1 MDSLDH
7 MLTDPLELG
16 PCGDGHGARIME
28 DCLLGDTRVSLP
40 EDLLEDPEIFFEVVS
55 LSTWQEVL
63 SDSQRAHLQQ
73 FLPHVPEDSAEQ
85 QNQLLLALFRGEN
98 FRFGN
103 PLHIA
108 QKLFRDGHFNP
119 EVVKYRQLCFK
130 SQYKRYLSSQQQYF
144 HRLLKQILASRSD
157 LLEMARRSGPALSF
171 RQKRPSP
178 SRTPEEREWRTQQ
191 RYLKVLREVKEEC
204 GDTALSSDEE
214 ATWDL
219 RETFSFEDL
228 SSWLPSS
235 PARSPSPAVPL
246 RVVPTLSTTDMKTA
260 DKIELGDSDLK
271 IMLKKH
277 HEKRKHQPDHP
288 DLLTG
293 DLTLND
299 IMTRVNAGRKGSLAA
314 LYDLAVLK
322 KKVKEKE
329 ERKKKK
335 IKVIKSE
342 AEDLAEPLS
351 GTEGI
356 PPLSQAPSPL
366 AVPAIKE
373 EPLEDLKPC
382 LGINEISS
390 SFFSLLLEILLLEGQ
405 SSLPVLEE
413 RVLDWQSSP
422 ASSLNS
428 WFSAAPNW
436 AELVLP
442 ALQYLAGESRA
453 VPSSFSPFVEFKEK
467 TQQWKLLGQ
476 SQDNEKELAALFQL
490 WLETKDQ
497 ALCKQEN
504 EDSSDATTP
513 VPRVT
518 DYVVR
523 PSTGEEKR
531 VFQEQERYRYSQPHK
546 AFTFRMHGFESVVG
560 PVKGVFDKETSL
572 NKAREHSLLRSDRPA
587 YVTILSLV
595 RDAAA
600 RLPNGEGTRAE
611 ICELLKDSQFLAPDV
626 TSTQVNTVVSGALDR
641 LHYEKDPCVKYDI
654 GRKLWIY
661 LHRDRSEEEFE
672 RIHQAQAA
680 AAKARKALQQ
690 KPKPSSKVKSS
701 SKESSLK
708 ALSSGPSEQSQMSL
722 SDSSMPPT
730 PVTPVTPTT
739 PALPATP
746 ISPPPVQAVSKSGP
760 TTVPEPAKSSSGVLL
775 VSSPTMPQLGTMLSP
790 AASQTPPTSQ
800 AAARVVSHSGSA
812 GLPQVRV
819 VAQPGLPAVTQQSA
833 GPAQTL
839 PPIPAGPQIRVPA
852 TATQTKVMPQTVM
865 ATVPVKAQTATAT
878 VQRPGAGQTGL
889 TVTSLPAT
897 TSPASKPATSSPGS
911 SAPSASTAAVIQNV
925 SGQNIIKQVAITGQ
939 LGVKPQTGSSIPLT
953 ATNFRIQGKDVL
965 RLPPSSITTD
975 AKGQTVLRITPD
987 MMATLAKSQVTT
999 VKLTQDLFGTGGGTA
1014 GKGISAT
1021 LHVTSN
1027 PVHATDSPAKA
1038 SSASAPASTPTGTTV
1053 VKVTPDLK
1061 PAEGSGSAFRLMP
1074 ALGVSVAE
1082 QKGKSTVAS
1091 SEAKPAATIRIV
1103 QGLGVMPPKAG
1114 QTITVAAHAKP
1125 GSSVASG
1132 SGTVHTSAVS
1142 LPSMN
1147 AAVSKTVAVASG
1159 AASTPISI
1167 ATGAPT
1173 VRQVPVSTTVVSTSQ
1188 AGKLPTRITVPLSV
1202 ISQPMK
1208 GKSVVTAPIIKGNLG
1223 ANLSGLGRNIILTTM
1238 PAGTK
1243 LIAGNKPVSFLTA
1256 QQLQQLQQQGQAT
1269 QVRPGRTVGPTGF
1282 SPCLCCLCP
1291 PGEPVCKLLTRRSLC
1306 EQVRIQT
1313 VPASHLQQGTASN
1326 SSKAVSTVVV
1336 TTAPSPKQAPEQQ

>member
-16 PCGDGHGARIME
+16 PCGDGHGTRIME

-40 EDLLEDPEIFFEVVS
+40 EDLLEDPEIFFDVVS
-55 LSTWQEVL
+55 FSTWEEVL
-63 SDSQRAHLQQ
+63 SDSQREHLQQ
-73 FLPHVPEDSAEQ
+73 FLPRFPEDNIEQ
-85 QNQLLLALFRGEN
+85 QSQLILALFSGEN

-191 RYLKVLREVKEEC
+191 RYLKILREVKEEC
-204 GDTALSSDEE
+204 GDTAPSSDEE
-214 ATWDL
+214 ATLDL
-219 RETFSFEDL
+219 QEKFSFEDL

-246 RVVPTLSTTDMKTA
+246 RVVPTLSTMDMKTA
-260 DKIELGDSDLK
+260 DKIELGDNDLK

-322 KKVKEKE
+322 KKAREKE
-329 ERKKKK
+329 EKKKKK
-335 IKVIKSE
+335 IKTIKSE

-351 GTEGI
+351 GAEGL

-428 WFSAAPNW
+428 WFVAAPNW

-497 ALCKQEN
+497 AFCKQEH
-504 EDSSDATTP
+504 EDGADATTP

-690 KPKPSSKVKSS
+690 KPKPSSKVKSN
-701 SKESSLK
+701 SKESSMK
-708 ALSSGPSEQSQMSL
+708 VLSSGPSEQSQMSL

-739 PALPATP
+739 PALPTTP
-746 ISPPPVQAVSKSGP
+746 ISPPPVSAVNKGGP
-760 TTVPEPAKSSSGVLL
+760 APVSEPAKSSSSVLL

-790 AASQTPPTSQ
+790 ASSQTPPSSQ
-800 AAARVVSHSGSA
+800 AAARVVGHSGSA

-819 VAQPGLPAVTQQSA
+819 VAQPSLPAVTQQAA

-839 PPIPAGPQIRVPA
+839 PPNPAGPQIRVPA

-865 ATVPVKAQTATAT
+865 ATVPVKAQTAAAAM
-878 VQRPGAGQTGL
+878 QRPGPGQTGL

-897 TSPASKPATSSPGS
+897 ASPASKPATSSPGT
-911 SAPSASTAAVIQNV
+911 SAPSASTAAVIQNA
-925 SGQNIIKQVAITGQ
+925 SGQNIIKQVAVTGQ

-999 VKLTQDLFGTGGGTA
+999 VKLTQDLFGAGSGTA

-1038 SSASAPASTPTGTTV
+1038 ASASAPSATPTGTTV

-1061 PAEGSGSAFRLMP
+1061 PAEASSSAFRLMP
-1074 ALGVSVAE
+1074 ALGVSVAD

-1103 QGLGVMPPKAG
+1103 QGLGVMPPKAS
-1114 QTITVAAHAKP
+1114 QTITVAAHAKQGP
-1125 GSSVASG
+1125 AVAGGSS
-1132 SGTVHTSAVS
+1132 TVHTSAVS
-1142 LPSMN
+1142 LPSVN

-1167 ATGAPT
+1167 GAGAPT

-1223 ANLSGLGRNIILTTM
+1223 ANLGGLGRNIILTTM

-1269 QVRPGRTVGPTGF
+1269 QVR
-1282 SPCLCCLCP
+1282 
-1291 PGEPVCKLLTRRSLC
+1291 
-1306 EQVRIQT
+1306 IQT

-1326 SSKAVSTVVV
+1326 PSKAVSTVVV

>member
-16 PCGDGHGARIME
+16 PCGEGNGTRIME
-28 DCLLGDTRVSLP
+28 DCMLGNTRVSLP

-63 SDSQRAHLQQ
+63 TDAQKDHLKK
-73 FLPHVPEDSAEQ
+73 FLPHFSENNREQ
-85 QNQLLLALFRGEN
+85 QNKLILALFSGEN

-144 HRLLKQILASRSD
+144 YRLLKQILTSRNVSVSTSSCISGVGRA
-157 LLEMARRSGPALSF
+157 LERSSTA
-171 RQKRPSP
+171 
-178 SRTPEEREWRTQQ
+178 TPLPEQDHLDQLTQQ
-191 RYLKVLREVKEEC
+191 CVQA
-204 GDTALSSDEE
+204 ALQCLQTRRLHRLLGSLGQRPQGIVRLCLNNSGK
-214 ATWDL
+214 L
-219 RETFSFEDL
+219 QIISQCLFF
-228 SSWLPSS
+228 
-235 PARSPSPAVPL
+235 
-246 RVVPTLSTTDMKTA
+246 A
-260 DKIELGDSDLK
+260 DKIELGERDFK
-271 IMLKKH
+271 MMLRKH
-277 HEKRKHQPDHP
+277 HEKRKRQPDHP
-288 DLLTG
+288 DLVTT
-293 DLTLND
+293 DLTLED

-314 LYDLAVLK
+314 LFDLATLK

-329 ERKKKK
+329 DKKRKKLKM
-335 IKVIKSE
+335 IKSE
-342 AEDLAEPLS
+342 VEDLADSLS
-351 GTEGI
+351 NADGI
-356 PPLSQAPSPL
+356 PPLSQDPSLIPL
-366 AVPAIKE
+366 SSVKE
-373 EPLEDLKPC
+373 EPLEDIKPC
-382 LGINEISS
+382 LGINEVSS
-390 SFFSLLLEILLLEGQ
+390 SFFYLLLEMLFLEGPATL
-405 SSLPVLEE
+405 SVLEDK
-413 RVLDWQSSP
+413 VLDWQSSP
-422 ASSLNS
+422 ASALNN
-428 WFSAAPNW
+428 WFSFAPNW
-436 AELVLP
+436 SELVLP
-442 ALQYLAGESRA
+442 ALQYLTGDSRD

-467 TQQWKLLGQ
+467 SQQWKLLGSCQ
-476 SQDNEKELAALFQL
+476 EHEKELAALFQL

-497 ALCKQEN
+497 TFFKEN
-504 EDSSDATTP
+504 EDSSDATP
-513 VPRVT
+513 VPRVRT

-626 TSTQVNTVVSGALDR
+626 TSAQVNTVVSGALDR

-680 AAKARKALQQ
+680 AAKAKKALSQ
-690 KPKPSSKVKSS
+690 KPKPPAKTKSS
-701 SKESSLK
+701 SKESSGK
-708 ALSSGPSEQSQMSL
+708 ALPSSTSEPSQLSL

-730 PVTPVTPTT
+730 PVTPVTPTA

-746 ISPPPVQAVSKSGP
+746 ISPPPVSVVSKSVSGAGS
-760 TTVPEPAKSSSGVLL
+760 EPAKPSQSVLL
-775 VSSPTMPQLGTMLSP
+775 MSSPTMPQLGTLLSTT
-790 AASQTPPTSQ
+790 AQSSQSQPGPQAPP
-800 AAARVVSHSGSA
+800 ARVVSHSTSS

-819 VAQPGLPAVTQQSA
+819 VTAQSSLPAVSQQAPVVTQQQQQPTSV
-833 GPAQTL
+833 
-839 PPIPAGPQIRVPA
+839 PQIRVPA
-852 TATQTKVMPQTVM
+852 TATQTKVLPQAVM
-865 ATVPVKAQTATAT
+865 TLPVKAQTSPVQ
-878 VQRPGAGQTGL
+878 VQRAGSSVTGQTGI
-889 TVTSLPAT
+889 TVTGLSAAPPPAV
-897 TSPASKPATSSPGS
+897 KPVTSSPGS
-911 SAPSASTAAVIQNV
+911 SATSTSSTTVIQNV
-925 SGQNIIKQVAITGQ
+925 ASQNIIKQVAVTGQ
-939 LGVKPQTGSSIPLT
+939 LGMKSQTGSGIPLT

-999 VKLTQDLFGTGGGTA
+999 VKLTQDLFTA
-1014 GKGISAT
+1014 AAGSSASGKGIAAT

-1027 PVHATDSPAKA
+1027 PVQAADSPAKTSTATSA
-1038 SSASAPASTPTGTTV
+1038 SSSPAGSTV

-1061 PAEGSGSAFRLMP
+1061 TAEPTSSAFRLMP
-1074 ALGVSVAE
+1074 ALGM
-1082 QKGKSTVAS
+1082 TVADQKSKAITTVS
-1091 SEAKPAATIRIV
+1091 STEAKPAATIRIV
-1103 QGLGVMPPKAG
+1103 QGLGLMPPKAG
-1114 QTITVAAHAKP
+1114 QTITVATHAKQVPSSSAVSVP
-1125 GSSVASG
+1125 GPG
-1132 SGTVHTSAVS
+1132 HTSAVS
-1142 LPSMN
+1142 LP
-1147 AAVSKTVAVASG
+1147 AVSATVSKAVAVASG
-1159 AASTPISI
+1159 AAGTPMLG
-1167 ATGAPT
+1167 TGGTA

-1188 AGKLPTRITVPLSV
+1188 AGKLPARITVPLSV
-1202 ISQPMK
+1202 ISQPVK

-1223 ANLSGLGRNIILTTM
+1223 ANISGLGRNIILTTM

-1269 QVRPGRTVGPTGF
+1269 QVR
-1282 SPCLCCLCP
+1282 
-1291 PGEPVCKLLTRRSLC
+1291 
-1306 EQVRIQT
+1306 IQT
-1313 VPASHLQQGTASN
+1313 VPASHLQQGTVSG
-1326 SSKAVSTVVV
+1326 STKAVSTVVV
-1336 TTAPSPKQAPEQQ
+1336 TTAPSPKQTQDQL

>member
-16 PCGDGHGARIME
+16 PCGDGHGTRIME
-28 DCLLGDTRVSLP
+28 DCLLGGTRVSLP
-40 EDLLEDPEIFFEVVS
+40 EDLLEDPEIFFDVVS
-55 LSTWQEVL
+55 LSTWREVL
-63 SDSQRAHLQQ
+63 SDSQREHLQR
-73 FLPHVPEDSAEQ
+73 FLPHFPEDSIEQ
-85 QNQLLLALFRGEN
+85 QSQLILALFSGEN

-157 LLEMARRSGPALSF
+157 LLEMARRSGPALPF

-214 ATWDL
+214 ATLDL
-219 RETFSFEDL
+219 QEKFSFEDL
-228 SSWLPSS
+228 NSWLPSS

-260 DKIELGDSDLK
+260 DKIELGESDLK

-329 ERKKKK
+329 EKKKKK
-335 IKVIKSE
+335 IKMIKSE
-342 AEDLAEPLS
+342 EDLAEPLS
-351 GTEGI
+351 STEGA
-356 PPLSQAPSPL
+356 PPLSRAPSPL
-366 AVPAIKE
+366 AAPAIKE

-405 SSLPVLEE
+405 ASLPMLEE

-428 WFSAAPNW
+428 WFSVAPNW

-497 ALCKQEN
+497 AFCKQEN

-513 VPRVT
+513 VPRVRT

-690 KPKPSSKVKSS
+690 KPKPPSKVKSS
-701 SKESSLK
+701 SKENSLK
-708 ALSSGPSEQSQMSL
+708 ILSGGPSEQSQMSL

-739 PALPATP
+739 PALPTTP
-746 ISPPPVQAVSKSGP
+746 ISPPPVSSVNKSGS
-760 TTVPEPAKSSSGVLL
+760 TAISEPAKSSSGVLL

-790 AASQTPPTSQ
+790 ASSQTPPNSQ
-800 AAARVVSHSGSA
+800 AARVVSHSGSA

-819 VAQPGLPAVTQQSA
+819 VAQPSLPTVTQQSA
-833 GPAQTL
+833 GPTQTL
-839 PPIPAGPQIRVPA
+839 PQMPAGPQIRVPA
-852 TATQTKVMPQTVM
+852 TVAQTKVVPQTVM
-865 ATVPVKAQTATAT
+865 ATVPVKAQTTAAS
-878 VQRPGAGQTGL
+878 VQRPGSGPTGL
-889 TVTSLPAT
+889 TVASLPAT
-897 TSPASKPATSSPGS
+897 ASPANKPATSSPGS
-911 SAPSASTAAVIQNV
+911 SAPSASPAAVIQNV
-925 SGQNIIKQVAITGQ
+925 TGQNIIKQVAITGQ
-939 LGVKPQTGSSIPLT
+939 LGVKPQTGNSIPLT
-953 ATNFRIQGKDVL
+953 ATNFRIQG
-965 RLPPSSITTD
+965 
-975 AKGQTVLRITPD
+975 
-987 MMATLAKSQVTT
+987 
-999 VKLTQDLFGTGGGTA
+999 
-1014 GKGISAT
+1014 
-1021 LHVTSN
+1021 
-1027 PVHATDSPAKA
+1027 
-1038 SSASAPASTPTGTTV
+1038 TTV

-1061 PAEGSGSAFRLMP
+1061 PTEASSSAFRLMP
-1074 ALGVSVAE
+1074 ALGVSVAD
-1082 QKGKSTVAS
+1082 QKGKNTVAS

-1114 QTITVAAHAKP
+1114 QTITVATHAKQ

-1167 ATGAPT
+1167 GTGAPT
-1173 VRQVPVSTTVVSTSQ
+1173 VRQVPVSTAVVSTSQ

-1256 QQLQQLQQQGQAT
+1256 QQLQHLQQQGQAT
-1269 QVRPGRTVGPTGF
+1269 
-1282 SPCLCCLCP
+1282 
-1291 PGEPVCKLLTRRSLC
+1291 
-1306 EQVRIQT
+1306 QVRIQT
-1313 VPASHLQQGTASN
+1313 VPASHLQQGTASG

>member
-16 PCGDGHGARIME
+16 PCGDGHGTRIME
-28 DCLLGDTRVSLP
+28 DCLLGGTRVSLP
-40 EDLLEDPEIFFEVVS
+40 EDLLEDPEIFFDVVS

-63 SDSQRAHLQQ
+63 SDSQREHLQQ
-73 FLPHVPEDSAEQ
+73 FLPHFPEDSVEQ
-85 QNQLLLALFRGEN
+85 QNELILALFSGEN

-130 SQYKRYLSSQQQYF
+130 SQYKRYLNSQQQYF

-157 LLEMARRSGPALSF
+157 LLEMARRSGPALPF

-178 SRTPEEREWRTQQ
+178 SRSPEEREWRTQQ

-214 ATWDL
+214 
-219 RETFSFEDL
+219 DL

-246 RVVPTLSTTDMKTA
+246 RVVPTLSTMDMKTA

-293 DLTLND
+293 DLTLSD

-329 ERKKKK
+329 EKKKKK
-335 IKVIKSE
+335 IKTIKSE
-342 AEDLAEPLS
+342 ADDLTEPLS
-351 GTEGI
+351 NTDGVA
-356 PPLSQAPSPL
+356 PLSQAPSPL
-366 AVPAIKE
+366 AIPSIKE

-390 SFFSLLLEILLLEGQ
+390 SFFSLLLEILLLESQ
-405 SSLPVLEE
+405 ASLAMLEE

-428 WFSAAPNW
+428 WFSVAPNW

-497 ALCKQEN
+497 AFCKQEN
-504 EDSSDATTP
+504 EDSSEATTP
-513 VPRVT
+513 VPRVRT

-690 KPKPSSKVKSS
+690 KPKPPSKVKSS
-701 SKESSLK
+701 SKESSIK
-708 ALSSGPSEQSQMSL
+708 VLSSGPSEQSQMSL

-746 ISPPPVQAVSKSGP
+746 ISPPPVSAVNKSGP
-760 TTVPEPAKSSSGVLL
+760 TTVSEPAKSSSGVLL
-775 VSSPTMPQLGTMLSP
+775 VSSPTMPHLGTMLSP
-790 AASQTPPTSQ
+790 ASSQTTPSSQ
-800 AAARVVSHSGSA
+800 AAARVMSHSGSA
-812 GLPQVRV
+812 GLSQVRV
-819 VAQPGLPAVTQQSA
+819 VAQPSLSTVPQQST

-839 PPIPAGPQIRVPA
+839 PQMPAGPQIRVPA
-852 TATQTKVMPQTVM
+852 TATQTKVVPQTVM
-865 ATVPVKAQTATAT
+865 ATVPVKAQTTAAT
-878 VQRPGAGQTGL
+878 VQRPGPGQTGL

-897 TSPASKPATSSPGS
+897 ASPVSKPATSSPGT

-925 SGQNIIKQVAITGQ
+925 TGQNIIKQVAITGQ
-939 LGVKPQTGSSIPLT
+939 LGVKPQTGNSIPLT
-953 ATNFRIQGKDVL
+953 ATNFRIQ
-965 RLPPSSITTD
+965 
-975 AKGQTVLRITPD
+975 
-987 MMATLAKSQVTT
+987 
-999 VKLTQDLFGTGGGTA
+999 
-1014 GKGISAT
+1014 
-1021 LHVTSN
+1021 
-1027 PVHATDSPAKA
+1027 
-1038 SSASAPASTPTGTTV
+1038 GTTV

-1061 PAEGSGSAFRLMP
+1061 PAEASSSAFRLMP
-1074 ALGVSVAE
+1074 ALGVSVAD

-1114 QTITVAAHAKP
+1114 QTITVATHAKQ
-1125 GSSVASG
+1125 GASVASG

-1142 LPSMN
+1142 LSSMN

-1167 ATGAPT
+1167 GTGAPT

-1269 QVRPGRTVGPTGF
+1269 QVR
-1282 SPCLCCLCP
+1282 
-1291 PGEPVCKLLTRRSLC
+1291 
-1306 EQVRIQT
+1306 IQT
-1313 VPASHLQQGTASN
+1313 VPASHLQQGTASG

>member
-16 PCGDGHGARIME
+16 PCGDGHGTRIME
-28 DCLLGDTRVSLP
+28 DCLLGGTRVSLP
-40 EDLLEDPEIFFEVVS
+40 EDLLEDPEIFFDVVS
-55 LSTWQEVL
+55 FSTWREVL
-63 SDSQRAHLQQ
+63 SDSQRQHLQQ
-73 FLPHVPEDSAEQ
+73 FLPHFAEDSVGQRER
-85 QNQLLLALFRGEN
+85 LLLALFSGEN

-119 EVVKYRQLCFK
+119 EVVKYRQLCFR

-157 LLEMARRSGPALSF
+157 LLEMARRSGPALPS

-204 GDTALSSDEE
+204 GDSALSSDE
-214 ATWDL
+214 
-219 RETFSFEDL
+219 EDL

-293 DLTLND
+293 DLTLHD

-335 IKVIKSE
+335 IKMIKSE

-351 GTEGI
+351 GTEGL

-366 AVPAIKE
+366 AIPAIKE

-405 SSLPVLEE
+405 ASLPMLEE

-453 VPSSFSPFVEFKEK
+453 VPSSFSPFVGFKEK

-497 ALCKQEN
+497 AFCKQEN

-513 VPRVT
+513 VPRVRT

-690 KPKPSSKVKSS
+690 KPKPPSKVPV
-701 SKESSLK
+701 
-708 ALSSGPSEQSQMSL
+708 PS
-722 SDSSMPPT
+722 
-730 PVTPVTPTT
+730 VN
-739 PALPATP
+739 
-746 ISPPPVQAVSKSGP
+746 KSGP
-760 TTVPEPAKSSSGVLL
+760 TTVSEPVKSTSGVLL

-790 AASQTPPTSQ
+790 ASSQTPPSSQ

-819 VAQPGLPAVTQQSA
+819 VAQPSLPAVTQSA
-833 GPAQTL
+833 GPAPTL
-839 PPIPAGPQIRVPA
+839 TQMTAGPQIRVPA
-852 TATQTKVMPQTVM
+852 TAVQTKGGPQTVM
-865 ATVPVKAQTATAT
+865 ATVPVKAQTAAAT
-878 VQRPGAGQTGL
+878 VQRPGPAGL
-889 TVTSLPAT
+889 TVTSLPAAAN
-897 TSPASKPATSSPGS
+897 PASKPATSSPGG
-911 SAPSASTAAVIQNV
+911 SAPSTPAAAVIQNV
-925 SGQNIIKQVAITGQ
+925 TGQNIIKQVAITGQ

-999 VKLTQDLFGTGGGTA
+999 VKLTQDLFGTGSGPT

-1027 PVHATDSPAKA
+1027 PVHAADSPAKA
-1038 SSASAPASTPTGTTV
+1038 SPASAPSSTPPGTTV

-1061 PAEGSGSAFRLMP
+1061 PTEASSSAFRLMP
-1074 ALGVSVAE
+1074 ALGVSVAD
-1082 QKGKSTVAS
+1082 QKGKNTVAS

-1114 QTITVAAHAKP
+1114 PTITVAAHAKQGP
-1125 GSSVASG
+1125 SVASG

-1142 LPSMN
+1142 LPSVN

-1167 ATGAPT
+1167 GTGAPA

-1208 GKSVVTAPIIKGNLG
+1208 GKGVVTAPIIKGNLG
-1223 ANLSGLGRNIILTTM
+1223 ANLGGLGRNIILTTM

-1269 QVRPGRTVGPTGF
+1269 QVR
-1282 SPCLCCLCP
+1282 
-1291 PGEPVCKLLTRRSLC
+1291 
-1306 EQVRIQT
+1306 IQT
-1313 VPASHLQQGTASN
+1313 VPASHLQQGTASG

>member
-16 PCGDGHGARIME
+16 MEANGTRIME
-28 DCLLGDTRVSLP
+28 DCMLGGTRVSLP

-63 SDSQRAHLQQ
+63 TDAQKEHLKK
-73 FLPHVPEDSAEQ
+73 FLPHFPENNREH
-85 QNQLLLALFRGEN
+85 QNKLISALFSGEN

-144 HRLLKQILASRSD
+144 YRLLKQILASRNYLLD
-157 LLEMARRSGPALSF
+157 LARKGGPDMTLKKKHF
-171 RQKRPSP
+171 SP
-178 SRTPEEREWRTQQ
+178 VCDTEERDRRTHR
-191 RYLKVLREVKEEC
+191 RYLKILREVKEEC
-204 GDTALSSDEE
+204 GDTTLSSDEE
-214 ATWDL
+214 
-219 RETFSFEDL
+219 DL
-228 SSWLPSS
+228 SSWFPNS
-235 PARSPSPAVPL
+235 PARCPSPAVPL
-246 RVVPTLSTTDMKTA
+246 RVIPTLSTMDMKTA
-260 DKIELGDSDLK
+260 DRIELGESDLK
-271 IMLKKH
+271 MMLKKH
-277 HEKRKHQPDHP
+277 HEKRKRQPDHP
-288 DLLTG
+288 DLMTA
-293 DLTLND
+293 DLTLDD
-299 IMTRVNAGRKGSLAA
+299 IMTRVNAGRKGSLTA
-314 LYDLAVLK
+314 LFDLATLK

-329 ERKKKK
+329 DKKKK
-335 IKVIKSE
+335 KLKMIKSE
-342 AEDLAEPLS
+342 VEDLADSLS
-351 GTEGI
+351 NADGI
-356 PPLSQAPSPL
+356 PPMSQGPSPL
-366 AVPAIKE
+366 PLSSVKE
-373 EPLEDLKPC
+373 EPLEDMKPC

-390 SFFSLLLEILLLEGQ
+390 SFFYLLLEILYLEGPA
-405 SSLPVLEE
+405 SLSVLEDK
-413 RVLDWQSSP
+413 VLDWQSSP
-422 ASSLNS
+422 ASTLNN
-428 WFSAAPNW
+428 WFSFAPNW
-436 AELVLP
+436 SELVLP
-442 ALQYLAGESRA
+442 ALQYLTGDSRD
-453 VPSSFSPFVEFKEK
+453 VPSSFSPFVEFREK
-467 TQQWKLLGQ
+467 TQQWKLLG
-476 SQDNEKELAALFQL
+476 SCQDHEKELAALFQL

-497 ALCKQEN
+497 TFFKEN

-513 VPRVT
+513 VPRVRT

-626 TSTQVNTVVSGALDR
+626 TSAQVNTVVSGALDR

-680 AAKARKALQQ
+680 AAKAKKALQQ
-690 KPKPSSKVKSS
+690 KPKPPAKMKSS
-701 SKESSLK
+701 SKESSAK
-708 ALSSGPSEQSQMSL
+708 ALPSSTAEPGQLSL
-722 SDSSMPPT
+722 SDSSLPPT
-730 PVTPVTPTT
+730 PVTPVTPTA

-746 ISPPPVQAVSKSGP
+746 ISPPPVAVVSKSGP
-760 TTVPEPAKSSSGVLL
+760 SATSEPTKPNQSVLL
-775 VSSPTMPQLGTMLSP
+775 MSSPTMPQLGTLLSTAQGSP
-790 AASQTPPTSQ
+790 APPVAPARAGGH
-800 AAARVVSHSGSA
+800 AAAS

-819 VAQPGLPAVTQQSA
+819 VTAPGSLPAGAQQAPVVTQQ
-833 GPAQTL
+833 QQQ
-839 PPIPAGPQIRVPA
+839 PPTAGPQIRVPA
-852 TATQTKVMPQTVM
+852 TASQTKVLPQAVM
-865 ATVPVKAQTATAT
+865 TLPVKAQTSPVQ
-878 VQRPGAGQTGL
+878 VQRAGTSVTGQTGIAVAGL
-889 TVTSLPAT
+889 SAAPSAAV
-897 TSPASKPATSSPGS
+897 KPVTSSPGS
-911 SAPSASTAAVIQNV
+911 SAPSTSSTTVIQNV
-925 SGQNIIKQVAITGQ
+925 AGQNIIKQVAITGQ
-939 LGVKPQTGSSIPLT
+939 LGMKTQPGSSIPLT

-999 VKLTQDLFGTGGGTA
+999 VKLAQDLFTA
-1014 GKGISAT
+1014 AAGSGAGAKGLSAT

-1027 PVHATDSPAKA
+1027 PVQTADSPAKTSTA
-1038 SSASAPASTPTGTTV
+1038 TSAAPSVAGSTV

-1061 PAEGSGSAFRLMP
+1061 PAEPPSSAFRLMP
-1074 ALGVSVAE
+1074 ALGMTVAD
-1082 QKGKSTVAS
+1082 QKSKAITTVAS
-1091 SEAKPAATIRIV
+1091 TEAKPAATIRIV

-1114 QTITVAAHAKP
+1114 QTLAVATHAKQAPSSSAVSVP
-1125 GSSVASG
+1125 GTAPSA
-1132 SGTVHTSAVS
+1132 AVS
-1142 LPSMN
+1142 LPAGS
-1147 AAVSKTVAVASG
+1147 AAVSKAVAVASG
-1159 AASTPISI
+1159 AAGTPITLG
-1167 ATGAPT
+1167 TGAT
-1173 VRQVPVSTTVVSTSQ
+1173 AVRQVPVSTTVVSTSQ
-1188 AGKLPTRITVPLSV
+1188 AGKLPARITVPLSV
-1202 ISQPMK
+1202 ISQPVK

-1223 ANLSGLGRNIILTTM
+1223 ANISGLGRNIILTTM

-1269 QVRPGRTVGPTGF
+1269 QVR
-1282 SPCLCCLCP
+1282 
-1291 PGEPVCKLLTRRSLC
+1291 
-1306 EQVRIQT
+1306 IQT
-1313 VPASHLQQGTASN
+1313 VPASHLQQGTVSGTT
-1326 SSKAVSTVVV
+1326 KAVSTVVV
-1336 TTAPSPKQAPEQQ
+1336 TTAPSPKQTQDQL

>member
-73 FLPHVPEDSAEQ
+73 FLPRVPEDSAEQ

-130 SQYKRYLSSQQQYF
+130 SQYKRYLNSQQQYF

-219 RETFSFEDL
+219 QETFSFEDL

-746 ISPPPVQAVSKSGP
+746 ISPPPVPAVSKSGP
-760 TTVPEPAKSSSGVLL
+760 TTAPEPAKSSSGVLL

-865 ATVPVKAQTATAT
+865 ATVPVKAQTAAAT

-897 TSPASKPATSSPGS
+897 ASPASKPATSSPGS

-939 LGVKPQTGSSIPLT
+939 LGVKPQTSNSIPLT

-1082 QKGKSTVAS
+1082 QKGKTTVAS

-1159 AASTPISI
+1159 ATSTPISI

-1269 QVRPGRTVGPTGF
+1269 QVR
-1282 SPCLCCLCP
+1282 
-1291 PGEPVCKLLTRRSLC
+1291 
-1306 EQVRIQT
+1306 IQT

>member
-16 PCGDGHGARIME
+16 PCGDGNGARIME
-28 DCLLGDTRVSLP
+28 DCLLGTTRVSLP

-63 SDSQRAHLQQ
+63 TDAQQEHLKT
-73 FLPHVPEDSAEQ
+73 FLPHFPENNREH
-85 QNQLLLALFRGEN
+85 QNKIISALFSGEN

-119 EVVKYRQLCFK
+119 EVVKYRQLCLK

-144 HRLLKQILASRSD
+144 YRLLKQILASRNH
-157 LLEMARRSGPALSF
+157 LLELARKGGPDMIL
-171 RQKRPSP
+171 KRKHFSP
-178 SRTPEEREWRTQQ
+178 SYDAEEREKRTHR
-191 RYLKVLREVKEEC
+191 RYLKILREVKEEC
-204 GDTALSSDEE
+204 GDTTLSSDEE
-214 ATWDL
+214 
-219 RETFSFEDL
+219 DL
-228 SSWLPSS
+228 SSWPPSS
-235 PARSPSPAVPL
+235 PSRCPSPPVPL
-246 RVVPTLSTTDMKTA
+246 RVIPTLSTMDMKTA
-260 DKIELGDSDLK
+260 DRIELGESDLK
-271 IMLKKH
+271 MMLRKH
-277 HEKRKHQPDHP
+277 REKRKYQPDHP
-288 DLLTG
+288 DLVTA
-293 DLTLND
+293 DITLED

-314 LYDLAVLK
+314 LFDLATFK
-322 KKVKEKE
+322 KKVKEKDD
-329 ERKKKK
+329 KKKK
-335 IKVIKSE
+335 KLKVIKSE
-342 AEDLAEPLS
+342 VEDLADSFGGAHGIPSLSQDHSPIPLS
-351 GTEGI
+351 
-356 PPLSQAPSPL
+356 S
-366 AVPAIKE
+366 VKE
-373 EPLEDLKPC
+373 EPLEEMKPC

-390 SFFSLLLEILLLEGQ
+390 SFFFLLLEILFLEGPA
-405 SSLPVLEE
+405 SLSVLEDK
-413 RVLDWQSSP
+413 VIDWQTSP
-422 ASSLNS
+422 ASALNT
-428 WFSAAPNW
+428 WFSFAPNW
-436 AELVLP
+436 SELVLP
-442 ALQYLAGESRA
+442 ALQYLTGDSRD

-467 TQQWKLLGQ
+467 TQQWKLLG
-476 SQDNEKELAALFQL
+476 SCQDHEKELAALFQL

-497 ALCKQEN
+497 TFFKEN

-513 VPRVT
+513 IPRVT

-626 TSTQVNTVVSGALDR
+626 TSAQVNTVVSGALDR

-680 AAKARKALQQ
+680 AAKAKKALQQ
-690 KPKPSSKVKSS
+690 KPKPPAKVKSS
-701 SKESSLK
+701 NKESSVK
-708 ALSSGPSEQSQMSL
+708 ALPSSTSEPSQLSL

-730 PVTPVTPTT
+730 PVTPVTPTA

-746 ISPPPVQAVSKSGP
+746 ISPPPVSVVSKS
-760 TTVPEPAKSSSGVLL
+760 VPNAGSEPAKPSQSVLL
-775 VSSPTMPQLGTMLSP
+775 VSSPTMPQLGTLLST
-790 AASQTPPTSQ
+790 AQSSQTQSGQQPPPT
-800 AAARVVSHSGSA
+800 RVVSHTASSV
-812 GLPQVRV
+812 LPQVRV
-819 VAQPGLPAVTQQSA
+819 VSAQSSLPAVSQQAPVVTQQQQQQQQPTSV
-833 GPAQTL
+833 
-839 PPIPAGPQIRVPA
+839 PQIRVPA
-852 TATQTKVMPQTVM
+852 TATQTKV
-865 ATVPVKAQTATAT
+865 
-878 VQRPGAGQTGL
+878 
-889 TVTSLPAT
+889 LP
-897 TSPASKPATSSPGS
+897 
-911 SAPSASTAAVIQNV
+911 
-925 SGQNIIKQVAITGQ
+925 QVAITGQ
-939 LGVKPQTGSSIPLT
+939 LGMKTQPGSSIPLT

-999 VKLTQDLFGTGGGTA
+999 VKLTQDLFTA
-1014 GKGISAT
+1014 AAGSSASGKGISAT

-1027 PVHATDSPAKA
+1027 PVQTADSPAKTSTA
-1038 SSASAPASTPTGTTV
+1038 SSSSSSPAGSTM

-1061 PAEGSGSAFRLMP
+1061 TAEPTSSAFRLMP
-1074 ALGVSVAE
+1074 ALGMTVAD
-1082 QKGKSTVAS
+1082 QKSKAITTVAS
-1091 SEAKPAATIRIV
+1091 TEAKPAATIRIV

-1114 QTITVAAHAKP
+1114 QTITVATHAKQVP
-1125 GSSVASG
+1125 SSAAVSVP
-1132 SGTVHTSAVS
+1132 GTVHTSAVS
-1142 LPSMN
+1142 LPTMS
-1147 AAVSKTVAVASG
+1147 ATVSKAVAVASG
-1159 AASTPISI
+1159 AAGTPITI
-1167 ATGAPT
+1167 GTGGTA
-1173 VRQVPVSTTVVSTSQ
+1173 VRQVPVSTTVVSTTQ
-1188 AGKLPTRITVPLSV
+1188 AGKLPARITVPLSV
-1202 ISQPMK
+1202 ISQPVK

-1223 ANLSGLGRNIILTTM
+1223 ANISGLGRNIILTTM

-1269 QVRPGRTVGPTGF
+1269 QVR
-1282 SPCLCCLCP
+1282 
-1291 PGEPVCKLLTRRSLC
+1291 
-1306 EQVRIQT
+1306 IQT
-1313 VPASHLQQGTASN
+1313 VPASHLQQGTVSG
-1326 SSKAVSTVVV
+1326 STKAVSTVVV
-1336 TTAPSPKQAPEQQ
+1336 TTAPSPKQSQDQL

>member
-16 PCGDGHGARIME
+16 PCGEGNGTRIME
-28 DCLLGDTRVSLP
+28 DCMLGTTRVSLP

-63 SDSQRAHLQQ
+63 TDSQRDHLKK
-73 FLPHVPEDSAEQ
+73 FLPHFPENNTEH
-85 QNQLLLALFRGEN
+85 QNKLIPALFSGEN

-130 SQYKRYLSSQQQYF
+130 SQYKRYLNSQQQYF
-144 HRLLKQILASRSD
+144 YRLLKQILASRNHLLD
-157 LLEMARRSGPALSF
+157 LARKGGPDLTL
-171 RQKRPSP
+171 KKKYPSP
-178 SRTPEEREWRTQQ
+178 PCGPEERDRRTHQ

-204 GDTALSSDEE
+204 GDTTLSSDE
-214 ATWDL
+214 
-219 RETFSFEDL
+219 EDL
-228 SSWLPSS
+228 SSWLPNS
-235 PARSPSPAVPL
+235 PAHCPSPALPL
-246 RVVPTLSTTDMKTA
+246 RVIPTLSTLDMKTA
-260 DKIELGDSDLK
+260 DKLDFGENDLK
-271 IMLKKH
+271 MMLKKH
-277 HEKRKHQPDHP
+277 HEKRKRQPDHP
-288 DLLTG
+288 DLVTG
-293 DLTLND
+293 DLTLDD

-314 LYDLAVLK
+314 LFDLAILK

-329 ERKKKK
+329 EKKKK
-335 IKVIKSE
+335 KLKVIKSE
-342 AEDLAEPLS
+342 VEDLADS
-351 GTEGI
+351 FSNADGI
-356 PPLSQAPSPL
+356 PPIPQDPSPIAL
-366 AVPAIKE
+366 SAVKE
-373 EPLEDLKPC
+373 EPLEEIKPC
-382 LGINEISS
+382 LGVNEISS
-390 SFFSLLLEILLLEGQ
+390 SFFSLLLEILLLEGPA
-405 SSLPVLEE
+405 SLSVLEDK
-413 RVLDWQSSP
+413 VLDWQSSP
-422 ASSLNS
+422 ASTLNS
-428 WFSAAPNW
+428 WFSFAPNW
-436 AELVLP
+436 SELVLP
-442 ALQYLAGESRA
+442 ALQYLTGDSRD

-467 TQQWKLLGQ
+467 TQQWKLLGS
-476 SQDNEKELAALFQL
+476 SQDHEKELVALFQL

-497 ALCKQEN
+497 TFFKEN

-513 VPRVT
+513 IPRVRT

-531 VFQEQERYRYSQPHK
+531 VFQEQERYRYSQPHR

-626 TSTQVNTVVSGALDR
+626 TSAQVNTVVSGALDR

-680 AAKARKALQQ
+680 AAKAKKALQQ
-690 KPKPSSKVKSS
+690 KPKPPAKTKSS
-701 SKESSLK
+701 SKESSVK
-708 ALSSGPSEQSQMSL
+708 VFPSSTSEPSQLSL

-746 ISPPPVQAVSKSGP
+746 ISPPPVSVVSK
-760 TTVPEPAKSSSGVLL
+760 TVPSVGPEPAKPSQSVLL
-775 VSSPTMPQLGTMLSP
+775 VSSPPMPQLGTLLSTGQS
-790 AASQTPPTSQ
+790 AQTQAGPQPPPT
-800 AAARVVSHSGSA
+800 RVVSHTASSS

-819 VAQPGLPAVTQQSA
+819 VTAQSSLPPVSQQTPVVTQQQQ
-833 GPAQTL
+833 PASV
-839 PPIPAGPQIRVPA
+839 PQIRA
-852 TATQTKVMPQTVM
+852 TATQTKVPPQAVM
-865 ATVPVKAQTATAT
+865 TVPVKAQTSPVQ
-878 VQRPGAGQTGL
+878 VQRPGASVTGQAGIA
-889 TVTSLPAT
+889 VTALSAAS
-897 TSPASKPATSSPGS
+897 SPTAKPATSSPGS
-911 SAPSASTAAVIQNV
+911 SAPTSSSSATVIQNV
-925 SGQNIIKQVAITGQ
+925 AGQNILKQVAITGQ
-939 LGVKPQTGSSIPLT
+939 LGMKTQAGSGIPLT
-953 ATNFRIQGKDVL
+953 AANFRIQGKDVL

-999 VKLTQDLFGTGGGTA
+999 VKLTQDLFTA
-1014 GKGISAT
+1014 AAGSSTSGKGISAT

-1027 PVHATDSPAKA
+1027 PVQSADSPAKTSTA
-1038 SSASAPASTPTGTTV
+1038 TSASPSPAGTTV

-1061 PAEGSGSAFRLMP
+1061 TAESTSSAFRLMP
-1074 ALGVSVAE
+1074 ALGMTMAD
-1082 QKGKSTVAS
+1082 QKGKAITTVAS
-1091 SEAKPAATIRIV
+1091 TEAKPAATIRIV

-1114 QTITVAAHAKP
+1114 QTITMATHAKQVP
-1125 GSSVASG
+1125 SSSSVSIP
-1132 SGTVHTSAVS
+1132 GTVHTSAVS
-1142 LPSMN
+1142 LPTMS
-1147 AAVSKTVAVASG
+1147 AGVSKAVAVASG
-1159 AASTPISI
+1159 AAGTPITI
-1167 ATGAPT
+1167 GTGAT
-1173 VRQVPVSTTVVSTSQ
+1173 AVRQVPVSTTVVSTSQ
-1188 AGKLPTRITVPLSV
+1188 AGKLPARITVPLSV
-1202 ISQPMK
+1202 ISQPVK
-1208 GKSVVTAPIIKGNLG
+1208 GKNVVTAPIIKGNLG
-1223 ANLSGLGRNIILTTM
+1223 ANISGLGRNIILTTM

-1269 QVRPGRTVGPTGF
+1269 QVR
-1282 SPCLCCLCP
+1282 
-1291 PGEPVCKLLTRRSLC
+1291 
-1306 EQVRIQT
+1306 IQT
-1313 VPASHLQQGTASN
+1313 VSASHLQQGTVSG
-1326 SSKAVSTVVV
+1326 STKAVSTVVV
-1336 TTAPSPKQAPEQQ
+1336 TTAPSPKQTQDQQ

>member
-16 PCGDGHGARIME
+16 PCGDGHGTRIME
-28 DCLLGDTRVSLP
+28 DCLLGGTRVSLP
-40 EDLLEDPEIFFEVVS
+40 EDLLEDPEIFFDVVS

-63 SDSQRAHLQQ
+63 SDPQREHLQQ
-73 FLPHVPEDSAEQ
+73 FLPQFPEDSFEQ
-85 QNQLLLALFRGEN
+85 QNQLILALFSGEN

-130 SQYKRYLSSQQQYF
+130 SQYKRYLTSQQQYF

-157 LLEMARRSGPALSF
+157 LLEMARRSGPALPF
-171 RQKRPSP
+171 RQKHPSP

-204 GDTALSSDEE
+204 GDTDLSSDE
-214 ATWDL
+214 
-219 RETFSFEDL
+219 EDL

-335 IKVIKSE
+335 IKLIKSE

-351 GTEGI
+351 SADGI

-366 AVPAIKE
+366 AIPAVKE

-405 SSLPVLEE
+405 ASLPMLEE

-453 VPSSFSPFVEFKEK
+453 IPSSFSPFVEFKEK

-497 ALCKQEN
+497 AFCKQEN

-513 VPRVT
+513 VPRVRT

-690 KPKPSSKVKSS
+690 KPKPPSKVKSG

-708 ALSSGPSEQSQMSL
+708 VPGSGPSEPSQLSL

-746 ISPPPVQAVSKSGP
+746 ISPPPVSSVNKSGP
-760 TTVPEPAKSSSGVLL
+760 TPVPEPAKSSSGVLL

-790 AASQTPPTSQ
+790 ASSQTPPNSQ
-800 AAARVVSHSGSA
+800 ATARVVSHSGSA

-819 VAQPGLPAVTQQSA
+819 VAQPGLPTVPQQSA
-833 GPAQTL
+833 VPTQTL
-839 PPIPAGPQIRVPA
+839 PQMPAGPQIRAPA
-852 TATQTKVMPQTVM
+852 TAPQTKVVPQTVM
-865 ATVPVKAQTATAT
+865 ATVPVKAQTTAAT
-878 VQRPGAGQTGL
+878 VQRPGPGQTGL
-889 TVTSLPAT
+889 TMTSLPAT
-897 TSPASKPATSSPGS
+897 ASPASKPATSSPGS

-925 SGQNIIKQVAITGQ
+925 TGQNIIKQVAITGQ
-939 LGVKPQTGSSIPLT
+939 LGVKPQTGNSIPLT
-953 ATNFRIQGKDVL
+953 ATNFRIQG
-965 RLPPSSITTD
+965 
-975 AKGQTVLRITPD
+975 
-987 MMATLAKSQVTT
+987 
-999 VKLTQDLFGTGGGTA
+999 
-1014 GKGISAT
+1014 
-1021 LHVTSN
+1021 
-1027 PVHATDSPAKA
+1027 
-1038 SSASAPASTPTGTTV
+1038 TTV

-1061 PAEGSGSAFRLMP
+1061 PTEASSSAFRLMP
-1074 ALGVSVAE
+1074 ALGVSVAD
-1082 QKGKSTVAS
+1082 QKGKNTVAS

-1114 QTITVAAHAKP
+1114 QTITVATHAKQ

-1167 ATGAPT
+1167 GTGASA

-1269 QVRPGRTVGPTGF
+1269 QVR
-1282 SPCLCCLCP
+1282 
-1291 PGEPVCKLLTRRSLC
+1291 
-1306 EQVRIQT
+1306 IQT
-1313 VPASHLQQGTASN
+1313 VPASHLQQGTASG

>member
-16 PCGDGHGARIME
+16 PCGDGRGSRIME
-28 DCLLGDTRVSLP
+28 ECLLGGTRVSLP
-40 EDLLEDPEIFFEVVS
+40 EDLLEDPEIFFDVVS

-63 SDSQRAHLQQ
+63 SDSQREHLQQ
-73 FLPHVPEDSAEQ
+73 FLPHFPEDSIDQ
-85 QNQLLLALFRGEN
+85 QNELILALFSGEN

-157 LLEMARRSGPALSF
+157 LLEMARQSGPALSF
-171 RQKRPSP
+171 QQKRPSP

-204 GDTALSSDEE
+204 GDTALSSDE
-214 ATWDL
+214 
-219 RETFSFEDL
+219 EDL

-288 DLLTG
+288 DLLTE
-293 DLTLND
+293 DLTLSD

-329 ERKKKK
+329 EKKKKK
-335 IKVIKSE
+335 IKMIKSE
-342 AEDLAEPLS
+342 TEDLSEPLS
-351 GTEGI
+351 STEGAAS
-356 PPLSQAPSPL
+356 LSQAPSPL
-366 AVPAIKE
+366 AASAVKE

-390 SFFSLLLEILLLEGQ
+390 SFFSLLLEILLLESQ
-405 SSLPVLEE
+405 ASLPMLEE

-428 WFSAAPNW
+428 WFSAAPSW
-436 AELVLP
+436 AELVSP

-497 ALCKQEN
+497 AFCKPEN

-513 VPRVT
+513 VPRVRT

-690 KPKPSSKVKSS
+690 KPKPPSKVKST
-701 SKESSLK
+701 SKESSVK
-708 ALSSGPSEQSQMSL
+708 VLSSGPSEQSQMSL

-746 ISPPPVQAVSKSGP
+746 ISPPISSVSRSGP
-760 TTVPEPAKSSSGVLL
+760 TPVSEPAKSSSGVLL
-775 VSSPTMPQLGTMLSP
+775 VSPPTMPQLGTVLSP
-790 AASQTPPTSQ
+790 ASSQTPPSSQ

-812 GLPQVRV
+812 GVPQVRV
-819 VAQPGLPAVTQQSA
+819 VAQTSLPAAPQQAA

-839 PPIPAGPQIRVPA
+839 PPVPAGPQIRVPA
-852 TATQTKVMPQTVM
+852 TATQTKVLPQTVM
-865 ATVPVKAQTATAT
+865 ATVPVKAQTAAAT
-878 VQRPGAGQTGL
+878 VQRPAPGQTGL
-889 TVTSLPAT
+889 TVTSLPTAAG
-897 TSPASKPATSSPGS
+897 PVSKPATSPPGA

-925 SGQNIIKQVAITGQ
+925 TGQNIIKQVAITGQ
-939 LGVKPQTGSSIPLT
+939 LGVKPQTGNSIPLT

-987 MMATLAKSQVTT
+987 MMATLTKSQVTT
-999 VKLTQDLFGTGGGTA
+999 VKLTQDLFGTGSGAA

-1027 PVHATDSPAKA
+1027 PVHAADSPAKA
-1038 SSASAPASTPTGTTV
+1038 SSASAPSSTPTGTTV

-1061 PAEGSGSAFRLMP
+1061 PTEASSSAFRLMP
-1074 ALGVSVAE
+1074 ALGVSVAD

-1114 QTITVAAHAKP
+1114 QTITVATHAKQ
-1125 GSSVASG
+1125 GASVASG
-1132 SGTVHTSAVS
+1132 SGAVHTSAVS

-1167 ATGAPT
+1167 GTGAPT
-1173 VRQVPVSTTVVSTSQ
+1173 VRQVPVNTAVMSTSQ
-1188 AGKLPTRITVPLSV
+1188 PGKLPTRITVPLSV

-1208 GKSVVTAPIIKGNLG
+1208 GKGVVTAPIIKGNLG

-1269 QVRPGRTVGPTGF
+1269 QVRSKASSWLCSDSFAVLFDEPTCNPPITSF
-1282 SPCLCCLCP
+1282 ALC
-1291 PGEPVCKLLTRRSLC
+1291 K
-1306 EQVRIQT
+1306 QVRIQT
-1313 VPASHLQQGTASN
+1313 VPASHLQQGTASG

>member
-16 PCGDGHGARIME
+16 PCGDGHGTRIME
-28 DCLLGDTRVSLP
+28 DCLLGGTRVSLP
-40 EDLLEDPEIFFEVVS
+40 EDLLEDPEIFFDVVS

-63 SDSQRAHLQQ
+63 SDSQREHLQQ
-73 FLPHVPEDSAEQ
+73 FLPHFPEDSFEQ
-85 QNQLLLALFRGEN
+85 QNQLILALFSGEN

-130 SQYKRYLSSQQQYF
+130 SQYKRYLTSQQQYF

-157 LLEMARRSGPALSF
+157 LLEMARRSGPALPF

-204 GDTALSSDEE
+204 GDTDLSSDE
-214 ATWDL
+214 
-219 RETFSFEDL
+219 EDL

-329 ERKKKK
+329 EKKKKK
-335 IKVIKSE
+335 IKLIKSE

-351 GTEGI
+351 SADGI

-366 AVPAIKE
+366 AIPAIKE

-405 SSLPVLEE
+405 ASLPMLEE

-497 ALCKQEN
+497 AFCKQEN

-513 VPRVT
+513 VPRVRT

-690 KPKPSSKVKSS
+690 KPKPPSKVKSG

-708 ALSSGPSEQSQMSL
+708 VLGSGPSEQSQMSL

-746 ISPPPVQAVSKSGP
+746 ISPPPVSSVNKSGP
-760 TTVPEPAKSSSGVLL
+760 TTVSEPAKSSSGVLL

-790 AASQTPPTSQ
+790 ASSQTPPNSQ

-819 VAQPGLPAVTQQSA
+819 VAQPGLPTVTQQSA

-839 PPIPAGPQIRVPA
+839 PQMPAGPQIRVPA
-852 TATQTKVMPQTVM
+852 TATQTKVVPQTVM
-865 ATVPVKAQTATAT
+865 ATVPVKAQTAAAT
-878 VQRPGAGQTGL
+878 VQRPGPGQAGL
-889 TVTSLPAT
+889 TMTSLPAT
-897 TSPASKPATSSPGS
+897 ASPASKPATSSPGS

-925 SGQNIIKQVAITGQ
+925 TGQNIIKQVAITGQ
-939 LGVKPQTGSSIPLT
+939 LGVKPQAGNSIPLT
-953 ATNFRIQGKDVL
+953 ATNFRIQG
-965 RLPPSSITTD
+965 
-975 AKGQTVLRITPD
+975 
-987 MMATLAKSQVTT
+987 
-999 VKLTQDLFGTGGGTA
+999 
-1014 GKGISAT
+1014 
-1021 LHVTSN
+1021 
-1027 PVHATDSPAKA
+1027 
-1038 SSASAPASTPTGTTV
+1038 TTV

-1061 PAEGSGSAFRLMP
+1061 PTEASSSAFRLMP
-1074 ALGVSVAE
+1074 ALGVSVAD
-1082 QKGKSTVAS
+1082 QKGKNTVAS

-1114 QTITVAAHAKP
+1114 QTITVATHAKQ

-1167 ATGAPT
+1167 GTGASA

-1208 GKSVVTAPIIKGNLG
+1208 GKSVVTAPIIKGSLG

-1269 QVRPGRTVGPTGF
+1269 QVR
-1282 SPCLCCLCP
+1282 
-1291 PGEPVCKLLTRRSLC
+1291 
-1306 EQVRIQT
+1306 IQT
-1313 VPASHLQQGTASN
+1313 VPASHLQQGTASG

>member
-16 PCGDGHGARIME
+16 PCGEGNGTRIME
-28 DCLLGDTRVSLP
+28 DCMLGTTRVSLP

-63 SDSQRAHLQQ
+63 TDAQQDHLKK
-73 FLPHVPEDSAEQ
+73 FLPHFPENNREH
-85 QNQLLLALFRGEN
+85 QNKLISALFSGEN

-144 HRLLKQILASRSD
+144 YRLLKQILASRNHLLD
-157 LLEMARRSGPALSF
+157 LARKGGPDMTLRRKHF
-171 RQKRPSP
+171 SP
-178 SRTPEEREWRTQQ
+178 TYDTEERDRRTHR
-191 RYLKVLREVKEEC
+191 RYLKILREVKEEC
-204 GDTALSSDEE
+204 GDTTLSSDEE
-214 ATWDL
+214 
-219 RETFSFEDL
+219 DL
-228 SSWLPSS
+228 SSWPPSS
-235 PARSPSPAVPL
+235 PARCPSPPVPL
-246 RVVPTLSTTDMKTA
+246 RVIPTLSTLDMKTA
-260 DKIELGDSDLK
+260 DKIELGESDLK
-271 IMLKKH
+271 MMLKKH
-277 HEKRKHQPDHP
+277 HEKRKRQPDHP
-288 DLLTG
+288 DLVTT
-293 DLTLND
+293 DLTLED

-314 LYDLAVLK
+314 LFDLATLK

-329 ERKKKK
+329 DKKKK
-335 IKVIKSE
+335 KLKSIKSE
-342 AEDLAEPLS
+342 VEDLADALS
-351 GTEGI
+351 NADGI
-356 PPLSQAPSPL
+356 PPMSQDPSPIPL
-366 AVPAIKE
+366 SSVKE
-373 EPLEDLKPC
+373 EPLEEMKPC

-390 SFFSLLLEILLLEGQ
+390 SFFFLLLEILFLEGPATL
-405 SSLPVLEE
+405 SVLEDK
-413 RVLDWQSSP
+413 VLDWQSSP
-422 ASSLNS
+422 ASALNN
-428 WFSAAPNW
+428 WFSFAPNW
-436 AELVLP
+436 SELVLP
-442 ALQYLAGESRA
+442 ALQYLTGDSRD

-467 TQQWKLLGQ
+467 TQQWKLLG
-476 SQDNEKELAALFQL
+476 SCQDHEKELVALFQL

-497 ALCKQEN
+497 TFFKEN

-513 VPRVT
+513 IPRVT

-626 TSTQVNTVVSGALDR
+626 TSAQVNTVVSGALDR

-680 AAKARKALQQ
+680 AAKAKKALQQ
-690 KPKPSSKVKSS
+690 KPKPPAKMKSS
-701 SKESSLK
+701 SKESSVK
-708 ALSSGPSEQSQMSL
+708 ALPSSTSEPSQLSL

-730 PVTPVTPTT
+730 PVTPVTPTA
-739 PALPATP
+739 PALPAMP
-746 ISPPPVQAVSKSGP
+746 ISPPPVSVVSKSVSSAGS
-760 TTVPEPAKSSSGVLL
+760 EPAKPSQSVLL
-775 VSSPTMPQLGTMLSP
+775 VSSPTMPQLGTLLST
-790 AASQTPPTSQ
+790 AQSSQTQPGPQPPPT
-800 AAARVVSHSGSA
+800 RVVSHTTSS

-819 VAQPGLPAVTQQSA
+819 VTAQSSLPAVSQQAPAVTQQQQPTSV
-833 GPAQTL
+833 
-839 PPIPAGPQIRVPA
+839 PQIRVPA
-852 TATQTKVMPQTVM
+852 TAAQSKV
-865 ATVPVKAQTATAT
+865 
-878 VQRPGAGQTGL
+878 
-889 TVTSLPAT
+889 LP
-897 TSPASKPATSSPGS
+897 
-911 SAPSASTAAVIQNV
+911 
-925 SGQNIIKQVAITGQ
+925 QVAITGQ
-939 LGVKPQTGSSIPLT
+939 LGMKTQPGSGIPLT

-999 VKLTQDLFGTGGGTA
+999 VKLTQDLFTA
-1014 GKGISAT
+1014 AAGSSASGKGISAT

-1027 PVHATDSPAKA
+1027 PVQTADSPAKTSTATSA
-1038 SSASAPASTPTGTTV
+1038 SSSPAGSTV

-1061 PAEGSGSAFRLMP
+1061 TAEPTSSAFRLMP
-1074 ALGVSVAE
+1074 ALGMTVAD
-1082 QKGKSTVAS
+1082 QKSKAITTVAS
-1091 SEAKPAATIRIV
+1091 TEAKPAATIRIV

-1114 QTITVAAHAKP
+1114 QTITVATHAKQVP
-1125 GSSVASG
+1125 SSSAVSVP
-1132 SGTVHTSAVS
+1132 GTVHTSAVS
-1142 LPSMN
+1142 LPTVS
-1147 AAVSKTVAVASG
+1147 ATVSKAVAVASG
-1159 AASTPISI
+1159 AAGTPITI
-1167 ATGAPT
+1167 GTGAT
-1173 VRQVPVSTTVVSTSQ
+1173 AVRQVPVSTTVVSTSQ
-1188 AGKLPTRITVPLSV
+1188 AGKLPARITVPLSV
-1202 ISQPMK
+1202 ISQPVK

-1223 ANLSGLGRNIILTTM
+1223 ANISGLGRNIILTTM

-1269 QVRPGRTVGPTGF
+1269 QVR
-1282 SPCLCCLCP
+1282 
-1291 PGEPVCKLLTRRSLC
+1291 
-1306 EQVRIQT
+1306 IQT
-1313 VPASHLQQGTASN
+1313 VPASHLQQGTVSG
-1326 SSKAVSTVVV
+1326 STKAVSTVVV
-1336 TTAPSPKQAPEQQ
+1336 TTAPSPKQTQDQL

>member
-63 SDSQRAHLQQ
+63 SDTQRAHLQQ
-73 FLPHVPEDSAEQ
+73 FLPRVPEDSAEQ

-130 SQYKRYLSSQQQYF
+130 SQYKRYLNSQQQYF
-144 HRLLKQILASRSD
+144 HRLLKQILASRND
-157 LLEMARRSGPALSF
+157 LLEMARRSGPALSW

-214 ATWDL
+214 ATWDSQ
-219 RETFSFEDL
+219 ETFSFEDL

-246 RVVPTLSTTDMKTA
+246 RVVPTLCTTDMKTA

-351 GTEGI
+351 GTEGL

-366 AVPAIKE
+366 AAPAIKE

-442 ALQYLAGESRA
+442 ALQYLAGESR
-453 VPSSFSPFVEFKEK
+453 
-467 TQQWKLLGQ
+467 GQ

-513 VPRVT
+513 VPRVRT

-690 KPKPSSKVKSS
+690 KPKPSAKVKSS

-708 ALSSGPSEQSQMSL
+708 VLSSGPSEQSQMSL

-746 ISPPPVQAVSKSGP
+746 ISPPPVSAVSKSGP
-760 TTVPEPAKSSSGVLL
+760 TTVPEPAKSSSSVLL

-790 AASQTPPTSQ
+790 AASQTPPSSQ
-800 AAARVVSHSGSA
+800 AAARVVSHSSSA

-852 TATQTKVMPQTVM
+852 TATQTKVVPQTVM
-865 ATVPVKAQTATAT
+865 ATVPVKAQTAAAT

-897 TSPASKPATSSPGS
+897 ASPASKPATSSPGS
-911 SAPSASTAAVIQNV
+911 SAPSASTATVIQNV

-939 LGVKPQTGSSIPLT
+939 LGVKPQTGNSIPLT

-1027 PVHATDSPAKA
+1027 PVHTTDSPAKA
-1038 SSASAPASTPTGTTV
+1038 SSASAPASTPAGTTV

-1074 ALGVSVAE
+1074 ALGVSVAD

-1167 ATGAPT
+1167 GTGAPT

-1223 ANLSGLGRNIILTTM
+1223 ANLGGLGRNIILTTM

-1269 QVRPGRTVGPTGF
+1269 QVR
-1282 SPCLCCLCP
+1282 
-1291 PGEPVCKLLTRRSLC
+1291 
-1306 EQVRIQT
+1306 IQT
-1313 VPASHLQQGTASN
+1313 VPASHLQQGTAST

>member
-1 MDSLDH
+1 MFARLVSNSWIQGDCPPGPPKVLRFLILLICKMKAYEIYEFRSYCRSILRKEPFQSTCGEETMDSLDH

-16 PCGDGHGARIME
+16 PCGDGHGTRIME
-28 DCLLGDTRVSLP
+28 DCLLGGTRVSLP
-40 EDLLEDPEIFFEVVS
+40 EDLLEDPEIFFDVVS

-63 SDSQRAHLQQ
+63 SDSQREHLQQ
-73 FLPHVPEDSAEQ
+73 FLPQFPEDSAEQ
-85 QNQLLLALFRGEN
+85 QNELILALFSGEN

-130 SQYKRYLSSQQQYF
+130 SQYKRYLNSQQQYF

-157 LLEMARRSGPALSF
+157 LLEMARRSVPALPF

-214 ATWDL
+214 
-219 RETFSFEDL
+219 DL

-260 DKIELGDSDLK
+260 DKVELGDSDLK

-329 ERKKKK
+329 EKKKKK
-335 IKVIKSE
+335 IKTIKSE

-351 GTEGI
+351 STEGVA
-356 PPLSQAPSPL
+356 PLSQAPSPL
-366 AVPAIKE
+366 AIPAIKE

-390 SFFSLLLEILLLEGQ
+390 SFFSLLLEILLLESQ
-405 SSLPVLEE
+405 ASLPMLEE

-497 ALCKQEN
+497 AFCKQEN

-513 VPRVT
+513 VPRVRT

-690 KPKPSSKVKSS
+690 KPKPPSKVKSS
-701 SKESSLK
+701 SKESSIK
-708 ALSSGPSEQSQMSL
+708 VLSSGPSEQSQMSL

-739 PALPATP
+739 PALPAIP
-746 ISPPPVQAVSKSGP
+746 ISPPPVSAVNKSGP
-760 TTVPEPAKSSSGVLL
+760 STVSEPAKSSSGVLL
-775 VSSPTMPQLGTMLSP
+775 VSSPTMPHLGTMLSP
-790 AASQTPPTSQ
+790 ASSQTTPNSQ

-812 GLPQVRV
+812 GLSQVRV
-819 VAQPGLPAVTQQSA
+819 VAQPSLPAVPQQSG

-839 PPIPAGPQIRVPA
+839 PQMPAGPQIRVPA
-852 TATQTKVMPQTVM
+852 TATQTKVVPQTVM
-865 ATVPVKAQTATAT
+865 ATVPVKAQTTAAT
-878 VQRPGAGQTGL
+878 VQRPGPGQTGL

-897 TSPASKPATSSPGS
+897 ASPVSKPATSSPGT

-925 SGQNIIKQVAITGQ
+925 TGQNIIKQVAITGQ
-939 LGVKPQTGSSIPLT
+939 LGVKPQTGNSIPLT
-953 ATNFRIQGKDVL
+953 ATNFRIQG
-965 RLPPSSITTD
+965 
-975 AKGQTVLRITPD
+975 
-987 MMATLAKSQVTT
+987 
-999 VKLTQDLFGTGGGTA
+999 
-1014 GKGISAT
+1014 
-1021 LHVTSN
+1021 
-1027 PVHATDSPAKA
+1027 
-1038 SSASAPASTPTGTTV
+1038 TTV

-1061 PAEGSGSAFRLMP
+1061 PTEASSSAFRLMP
-1074 ALGVSVAE
+1074 ALGVSVAD

-1114 QTITVAAHAKP
+1114 QTITVATHAKQ
-1125 GSSVASG
+1125 GASVASG

-1167 ATGAPT
+1167 GTGAPT

-1269 QVRPGRTVGPTGF
+1269 QVR
-1282 SPCLCCLCP
+1282 
-1291 PGEPVCKLLTRRSLC
+1291 
-1306 EQVRIQT
+1306 IQT
-1313 VPASHLQQGTASN
+1313 VPASHLQQGTASG

>member
-16 PCGDGHGARIME
+16 PCGDGHGTRIME
-28 DCLLGDTRVSLP
+28 DCLLGGTRVSLP
-40 EDLLEDPEIFFEVVS
+40 EDLLEDPEIFFDVVS
-55 LSTWQEVL
+55 LSTWEEVL
-63 SDSQRAHLQQ
+63 SDSQREHLQQ
-73 FLPHVPEDSAEQ
+73 FLPHFPEDSIEQ
-85 QNQLLLALFRGEN
+85 QTQLILALFSGEN

-108 QKLFRDGHFNP
+108 QKLFRDGYFNP

-130 SQYKRYLSSQQQYF
+130 SQYKRYLNSQQQYF

-157 LLEMARRSGPALSF
+157 LLEMARRSGPALHF

-214 ATWDL
+214 ATLDL
-219 RETFSFEDL
+219 QEKFSFEDL

-329 ERKKKK
+329 EKKKKK
-335 IKVIKSE
+335 IKMIKSE
-342 AEDLAEPLS
+342 TEDLAEPLS
-351 GTEGI
+351 STEGI
-356 PPLSQAPSPL
+356 PPLSQAASPL

-390 SFFSLLLEILLLEGQ
+390 SFFSLLLEILLLEGL

-453 VPSSFSPFVEFKEK
+453 IPSSFSPFVEFKEK

-497 ALCKQEN
+497 AFCKQEN

-513 VPRVT
+513 VPRVRT

-690 KPKPSSKVKSS
+690 KPKPPSKVKSN
-701 SKESSLK
+701 SKESSVK
-708 ALSSGPSEQSQMSL
+708 GLSSGPSEQSQMSL

-746 ISPPPVQAVSKSGP
+746 ISPPPVSAVNKSGP
-760 TTVPEPAKSSSGVLL
+760 TTVSEPAKSSSGVLL

-790 AASQTPPTSQ
+790 ASSQTPPNSQ
-800 AAARVVSHSGSA
+800 AAARVVSHSGSS

-819 VAQPGLPAVTQQSA
+819 VAQPSLPAVTQQSA
-833 GPAQTL
+833 APAQTL
-839 PPIPAGPQIRVPA
+839 PPMSAGPQIRVPA
-852 TATQTKVMPQTVM
+852 TAAQTKVVPQAVM
-865 ATVPVKAQTATAT
+865 ATVPVKAQTTAST
-878 VQRPGAGQTGL
+878 VQRPGPGQTGL

-897 TSPASKPATSSPGS
+897 ASPANKPATSSPGS
-911 SAPSASTAAVIQNV
+911 SGPSASAATVIQNV
-925 SGQNIIKQVAITGQ
+925 TGQNIIKQVAITGQ
-939 LGVKPQTGSSIPLT
+939 LGVKPQAGNSIPLT
-953 ATNFRIQGKDVL
+953 ATNFRIQ
-965 RLPPSSITTD
+965 
-975 AKGQTVLRITPD
+975 
-987 MMATLAKSQVTT
+987 
-999 VKLTQDLFGTGGGTA
+999 
-1014 GKGISAT
+1014 
-1021 LHVTSN
+1021 
-1027 PVHATDSPAKA
+1027 
-1038 SSASAPASTPTGTTV
+1038 GTTV

-1061 PAEGSGSAFRLMP
+1061 PAEASSSAFRLMP
-1074 ALGVSVAE
+1074 ALGVSVAD

-1114 QTITVAAHAKP
+1114 QTITVATHAKQ

-1167 ATGAPT
+1167 GTGAPT

-1269 QVRPGRTVGPTGF
+1269 QVR
-1282 SPCLCCLCP
+1282 
-1291 PGEPVCKLLTRRSLC
+1291 
-1306 EQVRIQT
+1306 IQT
-1313 VPASHLQQGTASN
+1313 VPASHLQQGTASG

>member
-1 MDSLDH
+1 LPRWPQSPESSD
-7 MLTDPLELG
+7 LG
-16 PCGDGHGARIME
+16 TT
-28 DCLLGDTRVSLP
+28 LL
-40 EDLLEDPEIFFEVVS
+40 
-55 LSTWQEVL
+55 
-63 SDSQRAHLQQ
+63 
-73 FLPHVPEDSAEQ
+73 FLPQHP
-85 QNQLLLALFRGEN
+85 
-98 FRFGN
+98 
-103 PLHIA
+103 
-108 QKLFRDGHFNP
+108 DGHFNP
-119 EVVKYRQLCFK
+119 EVVKYRQLCFR

-157 LLEMARRSGPALSF
+157 LLEMARRSGPALPC
-171 RQKRPSP
+171 RQKRPWP
-178 SRTPEEREWRTQQ
+178 SRAPEEREWRTQQ

-214 ATWDL
+214 GN
-219 RETFSFEDL
+219 FSFEDL

-277 HEKRKHQPDHP
+277 HEKRKYQPDHP

-335 IKVIKSE
+335 IKLIKSE
-342 AEDLAEPLS
+342 VEDLAESLS
-351 GTEGI
+351 GPEGL

-366 AVPAIKE
+366 AIPAIKE

-405 SSLPVLEE
+405 ASLPLLEE

-442 ALQYLAGESRA
+442 ALQYLAGESRGGGRVTGA
-453 VPSSFSPFVEFKEK
+453 GLGPGERTPPWATGEDVR
-467 TQQWKLLGQ
+467 LGQ

-497 ALCKQEN
+497 AFCKQET

-513 VPRVT
+513 VPRVRT

-690 KPKPSSKVKSS
+690 KPKPPSKVKSS
-701 SKESSLK
+701 SKEGPVK
-708 ALSSGPSEQSQMSL
+708 VLSGGPSEQSQLSL

-730 PVTPVTPTT
+730 PAPSAWCPE
-739 PALPATP
+739 LCL
-746 ISPPPVQAVSKSGP
+746 VSLGAPRS
-760 TTVPEPAKSSSGVLL
+760 VLL

-790 AASQTPPTSQ
+790 ASSQTPPSSQ

-812 GLPQVRV
+812 GLPQ
-819 VAQPGLPAVTQQSA
+819 PA
-833 GPAQTL
+833 GPAPAL
-839 PPIPAGPQIRVPA
+839 PPMPTGTQIRMPA
-852 TATQTKVMPQTVM
+852 TGAQAKGGPQTVL

-878 VQRPGAGQTGL
+878 VQRPGPGSAGL
-889 TVTSLPAT
+889 TVTSLPAAAN
-897 TSPASKPATSSPGS
+897 PASKPATSSPGG
-911 SAPSASTAAVIQNV
+911 SAPSTPTAAVLQNV
-925 SGQNIIKQVAITGQ
+925 AGQNIIKQVAITGQ
-939 LGVKPQTGSSIPLT
+939 LGVKPQTGSSVPLT

-999 VKLTQDLFGTGGGTA
+999 VKLTQDLFGTGAGAT

-1038 SSASAPASTPTGTTV
+1038 GVAAAPSSTPTGTTV

-1061 PAEGSGSAFRLMP
+1061 PAEASSSAFRLMP
-1074 ALGVSVAE
+1074 ALGVSVAD
-1082 QKGKSTVAS
+1082 QKGKNTVAS

-1114 QTITVAAHAKP
+1114 QTITVAAHTKQGP
-1125 GSSVASG
+1125 SVAGG

-1142 LPSMN
+1142 LPSVN

-1159 AASTPISI
+1159 AASAPISI
-1167 ATGAPT
+1167 GTGAPA
-1173 VRQVPVSTTVVSTSQ
+1173 VRQVPVSTAVVSTSQ

-1223 ANLSGLGRNIILTTM
+1223 ANLGGLGRNIILTTM
-1238 PAGTK
+1238 PAGAK

-1269 QVRPGRTVGPTGF
+1269 QVR
-1282 SPCLCCLCP
+1282 
-1291 PGEPVCKLLTRRSLC
+1291 
-1306 EQVRIQT
+1306 IQT
-1313 VPASHLQQGTASN
+1313 VPASHLQQGTASG

>member
-16 PCGDGHGARIME
+16 PCGDGHGTRIME
-28 DCLLGDTRVSLP
+28 DCLLGGTRVSLP
-40 EDLLEDPEIFFEVVS
+40 EDLLEDPEIFFDVVS
-55 LSTWQEVL
+55 FSTWREVL
-63 SDSQRAHLQQ
+63 SDSQRQHLQQ
-73 FLPHVPEDSAEQ
+73 FLPHFAEDSVGQRER
-85 QNQLLLALFRGEN
+85 LLLALFSGEN

-119 EVVKYRQLCFK
+119 EVVKYRQLCFR

-157 LLEMARRSGPALSF
+157 LLEMARRSGPALPS

-204 GDTALSSDEE
+204 GDSALSSDE
-214 ATWDL
+214 
-219 RETFSFEDL
+219 EDL

-293 DLTLND
+293 DLTLHD

-335 IKVIKSE
+335 IKMIKSE

-351 GTEGI
+351 GTEGL

-366 AVPAIKE
+366 AIPAIKE

-405 SSLPVLEE
+405 ASLPMLEE

-453 VPSSFSPFVEFKEK
+453 VPSSFSPFVGFKEK

-497 ALCKQEN
+497 AFCKQEN

-690 KPKPSSKVKSS
+690 KPKPPSKVKSS
-701 SKESSLK
+701 SKEGSVKVLG
-708 ALSSGPSEQSQMSL
+708 AGPSEQSQLSL

-746 ISPPPVQAVSKSGP
+746 ISPQPVPSVNKSGP
-760 TTVPEPAKSSSGVLL
+760 TTVSEPVKSTSGVLL

-790 AASQTPPTSQ
+790 ASSQTPPSSQ

-819 VAQPGLPAVTQQSA
+819 VAQPSLPAVTQSA
-833 GPAQTL
+833 GPAPTL
-839 PPIPAGPQIRVPA
+839 TQMTAGPQIRVPA
-852 TATQTKVMPQTVM
+852 TAVQTKGGPQTVM
-865 ATVPVKAQTATAT
+865 ATVPVKAQTAAAT
-878 VQRPGAGQTGL
+878 VQRPGPAGL
-889 TVTSLPAT
+889 TVTSLPAAAN
-897 TSPASKPATSSPGS
+897 PASKPATSSPGG
-911 SAPSASTAAVIQNV
+911 SAPSTPAAAVIQNV
-925 SGQNIIKQVAITGQ
+925 TGQNIIKQVAITGQ

-999 VKLTQDLFGTGGGTA
+999 VKLTQDLFGTGSGPT

-1027 PVHATDSPAKA
+1027 PVHAADSPAKA
-1038 SSASAPASTPTGTTV
+1038 SPASAPSSTPPGTTV

-1061 PAEGSGSAFRLMP
+1061 PTEASSSAFRLMP
-1074 ALGVSVAE
+1074 ALGVSVAD
-1082 QKGKSTVAS
+1082 QKGKNTVAS

-1114 QTITVAAHAKP
+1114 PTITVAAHAKQGP
-1125 GSSVASG
+1125 SVASG

-1142 LPSMN
+1142 LPSVN

-1167 ATGAPT
+1167 GTGAPA

-1208 GKSVVTAPIIKGNLG
+1208 GKGVVTAPIIKGNLG
-1223 ANLSGLGRNIILTTM
+1223 ANLGGLGRNIILTTM

-1269 QVRPGRTVGPTGF
+1269 QVR
-1282 SPCLCCLCP
+1282 
-1291 PGEPVCKLLTRRSLC
+1291 
-1306 EQVRIQT
+1306 IQT
-1313 VPASHLQQGTASN
+1313 VPASHLQQGTASG